1 MVPLLCLCG
10 KYDQCVQFVFALLHR
25 RTDRHSLIL
34 TCTHNSCHNF
44 TPVLYEYV
52 KTQYTFVLETLQ
64 HTHAQPHPHP
74 IRPCTQPPTQTHKPT
89 HTHLHTHTQTH
100 SPKHIH
106 IPHMHTRNRPTRTCS
121 QREAPQFTEERH
133 TRIYTI
139 YKHIPSKTDAH
150 TQHAWHAPSAHE
162 RRLSSQRKGTNA
174 YTPHTNTYL
183 QRQTHTHNTPGTHL
197 RQQEAPQFTEKRH
210 KRIYTIYKHIPSKT
224 DAHTHHAW
232 HAPLAHERRLSSQRK
247 GTNAYT
253 PYTNTYT

>member
-150 TQHAWHAPSAHE
+150 TQHAWHAPSPTRGASVHRE
-162 RRLSSQRKGTNA
+162 KAQT
-174 YTPHTNTYL
+174 HIHHI
-183 QRQTHTHNTPGTHL
+183 QTHTFKDRRTHTSRL
-197 RQQEAPQFTEKRH
+197 ARTFSPREAPQFTEKRH
-210 KRIYTIYKHIPSKT
+210 ERIYTIYQHIHMTHTRIRVTGPHTPS
-224 DAHTHHAW
+224 
-232 HAPLAHERRLSSQRK
+232 AHEMSLGSWRK
-247 GTNAYT
+247 TQACH
-253 PYTNTYT
+253 